1 MLPSRISLLW
11 VFLLAAGLFH
21 PQSVLAGNPTVLSV
35 SDSLRRELEQSE
47 SDSAGIRLMLEL
59 AREIMDTDSALAKSH
74 ILKARVI
81 AGLPPNT
88 KALGQTFQVMGEL
101 QSYHGHYEE
110 AIRQYDRALAYFSE
124 ADEDELYFETIRLKG
139 NVYLFLSHYDQ
150 AVNLYNSA
158 LDFYRRNEMNIGIS
172 RCLNNLGVIQRYKGE
187 YGEALI
193 LYEESVLYLDSV
205 ENAYDIS
212 QAYINM
218 GNVFVHLG
226 SYERALEYYQ
236 KALAI
241 SEREGYLN
249 NISFCLSNS
258 GVVQNKCRNYS
269 EAHRLY
275 TRALTVSE
283 SINDQI
289 KISNCLINIGT
300 NFAEMGRP
308 EEGLEY
314 VRRGMGIK
322 QELGDDRTI
331 SNCYIHMAEIHLMME
346 EYEKAIEL
354 FESAVPVKEKLGDRE
369 GLVRC
374 FLGLSS
380 VLIQQAELTEA
391 GKMADL
397 GLQMASSIRAME
409 HLEHGY
415 ALKRDIALFMNDY
428 RAAYRFVN
436 LHYRYRDSLMGEAT
450 TKALMEMEFRS
461 RSRSLEQENEN
472 LKVKSSLQT
481 ELMRKRN
488 AFMYSVLGIALL
500 MAAGLA
506 LVGYFLRRLR
516 LSSNKLEEKNLV
528 ITRQNMQLDRMVRN
542 KDRLMSII
550 AHDLRGT
557 IGNQLT
563 GLEILNRMQE
573 DLEGTGHDRQKLM
586 KNLRNSASYS
596 LDLLE
601 NLLHWSRIDES
612 ESFFHPEEV
621 DMEVLLSN
629 TLELFRETADQ
640 KRLEVKRELEG
651 PLTCKADRIMVETIF
666 RNLISNA
673 IKFSNRGGQIVIR
686 AWISDDDL
694 MFSVSDQGIGMDE
707 NHLRKITSNL
717 GVTRRG
723 TANEKGAGIGLAL
736 VREFSAL
743 HGGSLQIES
752 EPGKGSTFQV
762 VIPCKK

>member
-1 MLPSRISLLW
+1 MLPTGISLLL
-11 VFLLAAGLFH
+11 VFLLGAGQVH
-21 PQSVLAGNPTVLSV
+21 SQSGHAGGTPDFTLA
-35 SDSLRRELEQSE
+35 DSLQRELEQSE
-47 SDSAGIRLMLEL
+47 SDSTGIRLMLEL
-59 AREIMDTDSALAKSH
+59 AREVMDTDSALAKSQ
-74 ILKARVI
+74 ILRAREI
-81 AGLPPNT
+81 AELLPNT
-88 KALGQTFQVMGEL
+88 KALGQSYQVMGEL

-124 ADEDELYFETIRLKG
+124 ADEDELFFETTRLKG
-139 NVYLFLSHYDQ
+139 NVYLFLSEYDQ

-172 RCLNNLGVIQRYKGE
+172 RCLNNLGVIQRFKGE
-187 YGEALI
+187 YGEALL

-236 KALAI
+236 KALVI

-258 GVVQNKCRNYS
+258 GVVQNKCRNYT

-300 NFAEMGRP
+300 NFSEMGRP
-308 EEGLEY
+308 EEGLDY
-314 VRRGMGIK
+314 VRRGMAIK

-346 EYEKAIEL
+346 EYERAIEL
-354 FESAVPVKEKLGDRE
+354 FESAIPVKEQLGDRE

-374 FLGLSS
+374 LLGLSS
-380 VLIQQAELTEA
+380 VLLKQNELTEA
-391 GKMADL
+391 GQMADR
-397 GLQMASSIRAME
+397 GLEMAHSIGAME
-409 HLEHGY
+409 HLQQGY
-415 ALKRDIALFMNDY
+415 ALKRDIALSMNDFQ
-428 RAAYRFVN
+428 AAYQFVN

-450 TKALMEMEFRS
+450 TRAVMEMEFRS

-472 LKVKSSLQT
+472 LKVQSSLQT

-500 MAAGLA
+500 LAAGLA

-528 ITRQNMQLDRMVRN
+528 ITRQNIQLDQMVRN

-573 DLEGTGHDRQKLM
+573 DQEGTLQDRNKLM
-586 KNLRNSASYS
+586 KNLKNSASYS

-621 DMEVLLSN
+621 DLEILLSN

-651 PLTCKADRIMVETIF
+651 PLTCEADRIMVETIF

-673 IKFSNRGGQIVIR
+673 IKFSDRGGQIVIR
-686 AWISDDDL
+686 AWISDGDL
-694 MFSVSDQGIGMDE
+694 IFSVSDQGIGMDTD
-707 NHLRKITSNL
+707 HIHKITSDL

-736 VREFSAL
+736 VREFTAL